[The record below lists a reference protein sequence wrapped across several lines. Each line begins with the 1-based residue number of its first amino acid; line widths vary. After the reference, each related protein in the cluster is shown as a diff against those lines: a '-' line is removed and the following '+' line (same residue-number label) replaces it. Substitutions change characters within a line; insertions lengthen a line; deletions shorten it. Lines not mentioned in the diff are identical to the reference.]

1 MIPMADKLRC
11 LMIGAGGMAGAFCRT
26 FFPQFADRMVVT
38 GLVDINPE
46 ALALSGDALSLPAS
60 ARFTDMTEAFAQVDA
75 DFCCIVIPPAF
86 HKRAVLLATA
96 RKLDILS
103 EKPIADTWDDCR
115 EIYGAVKAAGVKM
128 QVVQNYRYN
137 ATMRTMKQVLA
148 EQRLGR
154 LNYVMGR
161 FAADYRVRGAWGMF
175 RHEIPHGLLVEGSV
189 HHFDMLRNLTGADCQ
204 SITGWD
210 WNPAWSSFDGESSG
224 HFLARMTNGVV
235 ANYEGNCNEA
245 GTQSTWHQEFYRA
258 ECEGGAVTVDRDLVV
273 RTWEKLPSGLRMEE
287 VPLVRSQY
295 EGHLAIV
302 DQFLTWKEGGPAP
315 ETVLDDN
322 IQSAGM
328 LFGAIMASEENRV
341 VDVAGMVGEVN
352 DER

>member
-1 MIPMADKLRC
+1 MADKLRC
-11 LMIGAGGMAGAFCRT
+11 LMIGAGGMAGGFIRN
-26 FFPQFADRMVVT
+26 FFPHFTDRMEVA

-46 ALALSGDALSLPAS
+46 PLAASGEFLGLAPSCRFS
-60 ARFTDMTEAFAQVDA
+60 AMEEAFANVEA

-86 HKRAVLLATA
+86 HKQAVLLACE

-103 EKPIADTWDDCR
+103 EKPIADTWEDCC
-115 EIYGAVKAAGVKM
+115 EIFRAVKTAGVKM

-137 ATMRTMKQVLA
+137 ATMLTMKQVLA

-154 LNYVMGR
+154 LNYLMGR
-161 FAADYRVRGAWGMF
+161 FAADYRARGAWGMF

-204 SITGWD
+204 SIAGWD
-210 WNPAWSSFDGESSG
+210 WNPVWSSFDGESSG
-224 HFLARMTNGVV
+224 HFLAKMTSGVI

-245 GTQSTWHQEFYRA
+245 GVQNTWHQEFYRA
-258 ECEGGAVTVDRDLVV
+258 ECEGGAVTIDSDLKV
-273 RTWEKLPSGLRMEE
+273 RTWEKLPTGLRMEE
-287 VPLVRSQY
+287 IPLLRPQY
-295 EGHLAIV
+295 EGHNAIV

-315 ETVLDDN
+315 VTVIDDN
-322 IQSAGM
+322 IHSAAM
-328 LFGAIMASEENRV
+328 LFGAIRASGGNCV
-341 VDVAGMVGEVN
+341 VDVAEMAREAS